1 MSKIRAVLAFVA
13 GVVLAST
20 PFAVATEQ
28 PPRTLQQCASMLPPG
43 KVYNFQVSGTID
55 MTSGAAEVRGSM
67 QVDDGTKVDRAK
79 DFDQNAFGA
88 CIATFLG

>member
-1 MSKIRAVLAFVA
+1 
-13 GVVLAST
+13 
-20 PFAVATEQ
+20 
-28 PPRTLQQCASMLPPG
+28 MLPSG

-55 MTSGAAEVRGSM
+55 VTSGAPEVRGSM

-79 DFDQNAFGA
+79 DFDQNAFAA